1 MSRTRIASELWPTS
15 TEVEVTIPFHDVDMM
30 AALVWQGHSL

>member
-1 MSRTRIASELWPTS
+1 MQNEPRQIS

-30 AALVWQGHSL
+30 AALVWQGYFL